1 MKIKKISQNIQNDQ
15 NNENVKNNSENK
27 NYTVRSM
34 LNDLK
39 KWEIF
44 LKDIK

>member
-1 MKIKKISQNIQNDQ
+1 MKIKKISQN
-15 NNENVKNNSENK
+15 NENKNNAENNENK

-39 KWEIF
+39 KWEKI
-44 LKDIK
+44 LKNIN

>member
-1 MKIKKISQNIQNDQ
+1 MKIKKISQIQNK
-15 NNENVKNNSENK
+15 ENVENK

-39 KWEIF
+39 KWEKI
-44 LKDIK
+44 LEEIK

>member
-1 MKIKKISQNIQNDQ
+1 MKIKKISQNMQNYQ
-15 NNENVKNNSENK
+15 NNENIKNNPENK

-34 LNDLK
+34 LSDLK

-44 LKDIK
+44 LKDMK

>member
-1 MKIKKISQNIQNDQ
+1 MKIKKISQIQ
-15 NNENVKNNSENK
+15 NNEKENKVENK

-39 KWEIF
+39 KWKKILKEIQ
-44 LKDIK
+44 

>member
-1 MKIKKISQNIQNDQ
+1 MKIKKISQNNENKNNEE
-15 NNENVKNNSENK
+15 NNENNENK

-39 KWEIF
+39 KWEKF
-44 LKDIK
+44 LKNIN

>member
-1 MKIKKISQNIQNDQ
+1 MKIKKISQIQ
-15 NNENVKNNSENK
+15 NNEKENKENK

-39 KWEIF
+39 KWEKI
-44 LKDIK
+44 LKEIK

>member
-1 MKIKKISQNIQNDQ
+1 MKIKKISQIQNK
-15 NNENVKNNSENK
+15 ENVENK

-39 KWEIF
+39 KWKKILKEIQ
-44 LKDIK
+44 

>member
-1 MKIKKISQNIQNDQ
+1 MKIKKISQNNENKNNEE
-15 NNENVKNNSENK
+15 NNENNENK

-39 KWEIF
+39 KWGKI
-44 LKDIK
+44 LKNIN